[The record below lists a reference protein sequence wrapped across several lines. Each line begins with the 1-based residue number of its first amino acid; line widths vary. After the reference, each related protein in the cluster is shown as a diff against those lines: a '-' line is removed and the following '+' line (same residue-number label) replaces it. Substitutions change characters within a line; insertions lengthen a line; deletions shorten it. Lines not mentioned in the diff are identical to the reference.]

1 MSWLNQ
7 IMESSAEVESP
18 KQWIWWSAIS
28 AIAAVSGSNVFLDKH
43 YYKLSP
49 NLFVMLLGKSG
60 LGKGWPIWLAKELV
74 TVVDT
79 TRVISGRNSIQA
91 VVKEL
96 GTITT
101 RNGKPAIP
109 DSRGFL
115 VSGEFVNFV
124 IQDPHSLS
132 ILTELYDTHY
142 SKEWKNTLKGSGI
155 DTLKN
160 VCLTMLGASS
170 PPHFREVVHAKDI
183 EGGFLGRTLMVYE
196 ETRGFINPLLEKPKA
211 LFDPLASAEYLVEV
225 SKIKGEFKYSE
236 GAKKVYSSWYYDL
249 RSKDTADKTGTVQR
263 VHNHVEKTAMC
274 LALARDLTMEIQP
287 QDIDKAIEVCT
298 TLLTHVD
305 KVMQGSGGKSEI
317 AQEQAMVL
325 QLLIK
330 APPEYELTR
339 QKVLQKLF
347 GDVDSFVLNRVIETL
362 TEAKAVTAT
371 TRGGHIYYK
380 LTPGYLKQL
389 EEWKRI
395 KKNG

>member
-1 MSWLNQ
+1 MSWLDE
-7 IMESSAEVESP
+7 IMKSSAEVESP

-74 TVVDT
+74 TCVDT

-101 RNGKPAIP
+101 RQGKPAIP

-142 SKEWKNTLKGSGI
+142 NKEWKNTLKGSGI

-170 PPHFREVVHAKDI
+170 PPHFREVVHTKDI

-196 ETRGFINPLLEKPKA
+196 ETRGHINPLMEKPKT
-211 LFDPLASAEYLVEV
+211 LFDPLASAEYLTEI
-225 SKIKGEFKYSE
+225 SKVRGEFKYADS
-236 GAKKVYSSWYYDL
+236 AKKVYSDWYYDL
-249 RSKDTADKTGTVQR
+249 RARDTADKTGTVQR

-274 LALARDLTMEIQP
+274 LALARDLDLVIQTE
-287 QDIDKAIEVCT
+287 DVLKSIEVCT
-298 TLLTHVD
+298 MLLTHVD
-305 KVMQGSGGKSEI
+305 KVMQGAGGKSEI
-317 AQEQAMVL
+317 AQEQVMVL

-330 APPEYELTR
+330 APDNEMTR
-339 QKVLQKLF
+339 QKVLQRLF

-362 TEAKAVTAT
+362 TEARAVTAV
-371 TRGGHIYYK
+371 TRGGHVYYK
-380 LTPGYLKQL
+380 LTPSYLKQL
-389 EEWKRI
+389 EEWKRG
-395 KKNG
+395 KK

>member
-1 MSWLNQ
+1 MSWLDE
-7 IMESSAEVESP
+7 IMTSSAEVESP

-28 AIAAVSGSNVFLDKH
+28 AIAAVSGSNVYLDKH

-101 RNGKPAIP
+101 RNGKPPIP

-142 SKEWKNTLKGSGI
+142 NKEWTNTLKGAGV
-155 DTLKN
+155 DKLKN

-196 ETRGFINPLLEKPKA
+196 EARGFINPLLERPKK
-211 LFDPLASAEYLVEV
+211 LFDPVTTAEYLVEV
-225 SKIKGEFKYSE
+225 SKIKGEFKYAES
-236 GAKKVYSSWYYDL
+236 AKKVYSDWYYDL
-249 RSKDTADKTGTVQR
+249 RARDAQDKTGTVQR

-274 LALARDLTMEIQP
+274 LALARDLTLEIQP
-287 QDIDKAIEVCT
+287 QDIDKAIEVCSL
-298 TLLTHVD
+298 LLTHVD

-325 QLLIK
+325 NLLIK
-330 APPEYELTR
+330 SPDNELTR
-339 QKVLQKLF
+339 QKVLQRLF
-347 GDVDSFVLNRVIETL
+347 GDVDSFVLNRVVETL
-362 TEAKAVTAT
+362 TEAQAVTAI

-380 LTPGYLKQL
+380 LTAGYLKQL
-389 EEWKRI
+389 EEWKKRG
-395 KKNG
+395 KK

>member
-1 MSWLNQ
+1 MSWLDEVMQ
-7 IMESSAEVESP
+7 SSAEVESP

-28 AIAAVSGSNVFLDKH
+28 AIAAVSGSNGFLDKH

-142 SKEWKNTLKGSGI
+142 NKEWKNTLKGSGI

-196 ETRGFINPLLEKPKA
+196 ETRGFINPLLEKPDK
-211 LFDPLASAEYLVEV
+211 LFDPLHAAEYLVEV
-225 SKIKGEFKYSE
+225 SKLRGEFSYSD
-236 GAKKVYSSWYYDL
+236 GAKRIYSSWYYDL
-249 RSKDTADKTGTVQR
+249 RARDTADKTGTVQR

-274 LALARDLTMEIQP
+274 LAMARDLTLEIQP

-317 AQEQAMVL
+317 SQEQVMVL
-325 QLLIK
+325 QLLLK
-330 APPEYELTR
+330 SPDYELTR
-339 QKVLQKLF
+339 TKVLQKLF

-362 TEAKAVTAT
+362 SEAKAVVAT
-371 TRGGHIYYK
+371 TRGGHTYYK

-395 KKNG
+395 KK

>member
-1 MSWLNQ
+1 VSWLDD
-7 IMESSAEVESP
+7 IMQTSAEVESP

-142 SKEWKNTLKGSGI
+142 SKEWKNTLKGAGV

-170 PPHFREVVHAKDI
+170 PPHFREVVHSKDI

-196 ETRGFINPLLEKPKA
+196 ETRGHINPLIDKPKT
-211 LFDPLASAEYLVEV
+211 LFDPLRTAEYLVEV
-225 SKIKGEFKYSE
+225 SKIQGEFKYSE
-236 GAKKVYSSWYYDL
+236 GAKKVYSDWYFDL
-249 RSKDTADKTGTVQR
+249 RARDTQDKTGTVQR

-274 LALARDLTMEIQP
+274 LALARDLTLEIQP

-325 QLLIK
+325 NVLIK
-330 APPEYELTR
+330 APENELTR

-347 GDVDSFVLNRVIETL
+347 GDVDSFVLNRVVETL
-362 TEAKAVTAT
+362 IEAKAVTSN

-389 EEWKRI
+389 DEWKKI
-395 KKNG
+395 KEKRQ

>member
-1 MSWLNQ
+1 
-7 IMESSAEVESP
+7 
-18 KQWIWWSAIS
+18 
-28 AIAAVSGSNVFLDKH
+28 
-43 YYKLSP
+43 
-49 NLFVMLLGKSG
+49 
-60 LGKGWPIWLAKELV
+60 
-74 TVVDT
+74 
-79 TRVISGRNSIQA
+79 
-91 VVKEL
+91 
-96 GTITT
+96 
-101 RNGKPAIP
+101 
-109 DSRGFL
+109 
-115 VSGEFVNFV
+115 
-124 IQDPHSLS
+124 
-132 ILTELYDTHY
+132 
-142 SKEWKNTLKGSGI
+142 
-155 DTLKN
+155 
-160 VCLTMLGASS
+160 
-170 PPHFREVVHAKDI
+170 
-183 EGGFLGRTLMVYE
+183 MVYE

-211 LFDPLASAEYLVEV
+211 LFDPLRTAEYLVEV